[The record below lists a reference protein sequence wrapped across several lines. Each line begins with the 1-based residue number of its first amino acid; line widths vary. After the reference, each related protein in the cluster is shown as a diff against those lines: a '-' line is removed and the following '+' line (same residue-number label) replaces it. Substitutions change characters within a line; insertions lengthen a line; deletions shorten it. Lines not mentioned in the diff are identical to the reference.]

1 MLDKLHMGLY
11 EAAWIFIC
19 SRVLQCNKETQIS
32 ITAVTNVYWMTVFQ
46 NYIHRHIEMS
56 E

>member
-1 MLDKLHMGLY
+1 MRQLGFLY
-11 EAAWIFIC
+11 AVVFYNET
-19 SRVLQCNKETQIS
+19 KETQIS

-46 NYIHRHIEMS
+46 NYIHRHVEMS